1 MPRIFAFVLEHI
13 FHLKEDE
20 KNFGTIWASIFEPLD
35 FIPVYTEMGS
45 LLYEKPLRMHEK
57 MAKELRFS
65 PKKPLNRVFTRL
77 LNLPWLP
84 AWLQRTE

>member
-1 MPRIFAFVLEHI
+1 MYTLGKIKRIVRLFRLLLPRIFAFVLEHI

-57 MAKELRFS
+57 MAEELRFS
-65 PKKPLNRVFTRL
+65 PKKAP
-77 LNLPWLP
+77 
-84 AWLQRTE
+84 